1 MALEGRARRS
11 GGTTAGRANAAEG
24 PTQTPSSAKVLT
36 RAARRAVMLAAMTL
50 ASVPLASAGAAPPQP
65 AADSYQ
71 SAGTIASWYELRL
84 PQAAP
89 RGIVL
94 LFHGGAWR
102 NVGATQV
109 RALADYRAGDF
120 VRQWRARGFITV
132 LSTYSYG
139 EASWNDV
146 VAVYDQLH
154 ARYPDLPIGA
164 YGQSAGGQLALLL
177 GAARD
182 LAFVI
187 SDAGP
192 TDWDSWRSTYPCFY
206 RSCGVIPG
214 TAFIGAG
221 AYWVD
226 GMVAETFGGA
236 NDPAP
241 NLTDYNPAPNYDATH
256 GPDPFLI
263 YGRRYRQSDPDRTP
277 LEDGTPSDGVNA
289 NAYIDGDDDVTTTAD
304 QLETDTAVT
313 QQQGTLLARRV
324 GARAVLR
331 TLPRGTV
338 PWVHADVDGP
348 IASAVYTEMYDWAS
362 AKATA
367 APTPSQAKANLG
379 LPALEGVASGSYV
392 VRTCDAAPRGSGI
405 FATGAW
411 QPQLSTDAGMDA
423 AEAGCSTAASGQR
436 AGEGMELRTRPVTAS
451 TIAAGATARMTFT
464 APPQTTITEYE
475 ASYRGARATRDW
487 SMSLVATNSSTAQT
501 TLVACDAGATC
512 QYAPDALVPP
522 GTPDADLGPFP
533 SQRFAVPTGTTSLS
547 WQLVCDQPRGCANQ
561 DVSFLDVFASS
572 IMLADHAAPAP
583 AILTGDLGDGRA
595 HGGSLAG
602 TVEASDVGSGVRRV
616 DVTFAGITRTS
627 SPACDFS
634 MPRPCPARHSFDIE
648 LDASGLADGP
658 HPLTVTVTDGSGR
671 STTTHS
677 DILIA
682 RAQAPR
688 SP

>member
-1 MALEGRARRS
+1 M
-11 GGTTAGRANAAEG
+11 
-24 PTQTPSSAKVLT
+24 
-36 RAARRAVMLAAMTL
+36 MLAAL
-50 ASVPLASAGAAPPQP
+50 AVASLPLASAGAAPPEP
-65 AADSYQ
+65 AADAYR

-84 PQAAP
+84 PQGAP

-94 LFHGGAWR
+94 LFHGGGWR
-102 NVGATQV
+102 DVGPTPV
-109 RALADYRAGDF
+109 RALAEYRAGDF

-146 VAVYDQLH
+146 VAVYDQVH

-187 SDAGP
+187 SDGGP
-192 TDWDSWRSTYPCFY
+192 TDWDTWRSAYPCFY
-206 RSCGVIPG
+206 RNCGLVTG
-214 TAFIGAG
+214 TAFPGVG

-226 GMVAETFGGA
+226 VMVAETFGGA
-236 NDPAP
+236 GDPAP

-263 YGRRYRQSDPDRTP
+263 YGRRYLQSDPDRTP
-277 LEDGTPSDGVNA
+277 LEDGTPTDGVNA
-289 NAYIDGDDDVTTTAD
+289 NAYIDGDDDPATTAD
-304 QLETDTAVT
+304 QLETDTLVT

-338 PWVHADVDGP
+338 PWVHAYVDGP
-348 IASAVYTEMYDWAS
+348 IASDVYTEMYDWAT

-367 APTPSQAKANLG
+367 APTPSPAKANLG
-379 LPALEGVASGSYV
+379 VPALDGLASGSYV
-392 VRTCDAAPRGSGI
+392 VRTCDAAPPGSGI
-405 FATGAW
+405 FSTGAW
-411 QPQLSTDAGMDA
+411 QPQLSVDPGMDA
-423 AEAGCSTAASGQR
+423 AEAGCSTASSAQG
-436 AGEGMELRTRPVTAS
+436 AGEGMEMRTRPIAAS

-464 APPQTTITEYE
+464 APPQTTITAYD
-475 ASYRGARATRDW
+475 ASYRGVRKTRDW
-487 SMSLVATNSSTAQT
+487 SMSLVAASSSAART
-501 TLVACDAGATC
+501 TLVVCDAGASC

-533 SQRFAVPTGTTSLS
+533 RQRFAAPDGTTSLS
-547 WQLVCDQPRGCANQ
+547 WQLVCEHAGGCANQ
-561 DVSFLDVFASS
+561 DAAFLDVFASS
-572 IMLADHAAPAP
+572 ITIADPDAPAP
-583 AILTGDLGDGRA
+583 AILTGDLGDGRGHA
-595 HGGSLAG
+595 GTLAG

-616 DVTFAGITRTS
+616 DVTFTGTTHTS

-634 MPRPCPARHSFDIE
+634 MPRPCPAHHRFDLE
-648 LDASGLADGP
+648 VDAEMLADGP

-671 STTTHS
+671 STTTTS
-677 DILIA
+677 DVLIA
-682 RAQAPR
+682 RAQAPA
-688 SP
+688 SPASRP